1 MNNTTKFLALAVGA
15 AVVTPLVLPLVAPA
29 ARPLGRAAARA
40 GGVVYDKTRETAAE
54 LMEIAEDFY
63 AEARVEYEQ
72 RNAAE
77 AAAAAEAAETVE
89 EAADTAPN
97 AT

>member
-1 MNNTTKFLALAVGA
+1 MSSTTRFLALAVGA
-15 AVVTPLVLPLVAPA
+15 AIVTPLVLRIVAPA

-72 RNAAE
+72 RAAQAE
-77 AAAAAEAAETVE
+77 AAAETVE
-89 EAADTAPN
+89 EAADTAPD